1 MAQQVLSI
9 LQPQELRNSFHSSSS
24 EEEDETLCNNSRNQY
39 SQKSLLTEA
48 LRGSSEQSNAD
59 TFEQEYLSQVLLKP
73 RFQDYSLAENSIIEE
88 ELQKFSLRSVRCGGK
103 GKEKILTSFV

>member
-9 LQPQELRNSFHSSSS
+9 LEPQELRNSFDSLSS

-48 LRGSSEQSNAD
+48 LRASSEQSNAD
-59 TFEQEYLSQVLLKP
+59 TFEQE
-73 RFQDYSLAENSIIEE
+73 
-88 ELQKFSLRSVRCGGK
+88 
-103 GKEKILTSFV
+103 